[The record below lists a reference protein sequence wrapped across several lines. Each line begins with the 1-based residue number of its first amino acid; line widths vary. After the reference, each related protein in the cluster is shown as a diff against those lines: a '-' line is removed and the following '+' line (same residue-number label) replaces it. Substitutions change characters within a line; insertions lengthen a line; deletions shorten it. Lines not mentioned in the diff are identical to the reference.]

1 MVFGMRGKG
10 AQIGWPILIFSATCL
25 VWILLS
31 QVPLLPQR
39 NGNLFLGPDGALG
52 FLEHQT
58 INVRFSARGPLPFA
72 ENVIYVNVDAEAIET
87 LGNFPW
93 NRETFAVVLEALF
106 KRGKIR
112 VAGLDFVFSPSGIP
126 QLGRAEAEAGTLAL
140 GKAVREFRDIVLAA
154 GFSGESAANGPS
166 GAFPFVFDPTREN
179 EEVRLPEMPTFPVVG
194 PTWGH
199 IGLINT
205 LGEGAQFIP
214 FFARCGEHTYFPI
227 SLQLA
232 LLGWGIDDAQVK
244 VGADEITVPDASGK
258 PLASIPLILGQLV
271 EPNWFSAWD
280 DNPQTSV
287 VTVLGF
293 DRLAREGTDEE
304 KAEAAQFFEQ
314 FRDAVVLIGP
324 TDPLLKD
331 VSVMPLSGQQPV
343 PRVSIHGNLL
353 QTIISGRF
361 LQRPGVWVN
370 VLLIA
375 AMGFLA
381 GSAALVP
388 HRWAGMTKIASFAT
402 LLLYIGAAFFV
413 FAKWDIL
420 IPMVAPVGAALSCAF
435 LATALQLAREQ
446 QQKRRIQELFGS
458 YVSSAV
464 VNEMVEKNIPPQ
476 TGGVEVEITAF
487 FSDIVAFSPIAEE
500 LPPTGLVEL
509 MSEYLGH
516 GTAAI
521 IDAGG
526 TLDKYVGDA
535 IVSIFGAPLPCADHA
550 AAACRAAL
558 GLQAGQAFL
567 RERWIGQGE
576 RWPLRVQKMASRIG
590 LHTGPAIV
598 GNIGSKLR
606 FNYTMMGDT
615 VNLAQR
621 LEAAASPYGV
631 EILVSGET
639 HDAALRDDP
648 TLVFRALDRVLVP
661 GRSQPVD
668 VYELLGR
675 GDECA
680 SASVSKIEA
689 FGRARDV
696 YRRGDWAAA
705 REAFLVAAEHENP
718 TSKNNPSAAMAVRCE
733 KLQGREPTV
742 DFVYSLTKA

>member
-1 MVFGMRGKG
+1 MRGKIS
-10 AQIGWPILIFSATCL
+10 QLGWPLLIFAVTCL
-25 VWILLS
+25 VWILFS
-31 QVPLLPQR
+31 QVALLPLR

-58 INVRFSARGPLPFA
+58 INARFSVRGPLPFA
-72 ENVIYVNVDAEAIET
+72 ENIIYVNVDAEAIET

-93 NRETFAVVLEALF
+93 SRETFAVVLDALF
-106 KRGKIR
+106 KRGGIR
-112 VAGLDFVFSPSGIP
+112 SAGLDFVFSPAGIP

-140 GKAVREFRDIVLAA
+140 GKTVREHGNVVLAA
-154 GFSGESAANGPS
+154 GFSAESRTSGPS
-166 GAFPFVFDPTREN
+166 GAFPFVFEPQRKG
-179 EEVRLPEMPTFPVVG
+179 EEVRLPEMPSFPIVG

-244 VGADEITVPDASGK
+244 VGVNEMTVPDASGK

-271 EPNWFSAWD
+271 EPNWFAAWD

-287 VTVLGF
+287 VTVLGA

-353 QTIISGRF
+353 QTITSGRF
-361 LQRPGVWVN
+361 LQRPAVWVN
-370 VLLIA
+370 VLLIT

-388 HRWAGMTKIASFAT
+388 HRWSGTAKISSIAALF
-402 LLLYIGAAFFV
+402 LYTGAAFLV
-413 FAKWDIL
+413 FAKWDII

-435 LATALQLAREQ
+435 LATALQLSREQ

-500 LPPTGLVEL
+500 LPPSGLVEL
-509 MSEYLGH
+509 MSEYLGQ

-567 RERWIGQGE
+567 RERWIGEGQ
-576 RWPLRVQKMASRIG
+576 RWPLRVHQMASRIG

-615 VNLAQR
+615 VNLGQR
-621 LEAAASPYGV
+621 LEAAAAPYGV

-648 TLVFRALDRVLVP
+648 SLVFRALDRVLVP

-668 VYELLGR
+668 VFELLGR
-675 GDECA
+675 GEECA
-680 SASVSKIEA
+680 ASSAAKIDA
-689 FGRARDV
+689 FAHAREI
-696 YRRGDWAAA
+696 YRRGDWEGA
-705 REAFLVAAEHENP
+705 REAFLSAAEREHPDSKSNP
-718 TSKNNPSAAMAVRCE
+718 CLAMAARCE
-733 KLQGREPTV
+733 KLQGQVPTA
-742 DFVYSLTKA
+742 DFVFSLTKS